1 MKERNDGFQHMRD
14 ELKDFEFEVPLT
26 GWSEMSAILDG
37 EQPVP
42 SPVVPEKRR
51 RRFGGWFW
59 LIGLFLLFGG
69 GILLGAQQGLYAS
82 FANINTTLS
91 ALPVPMDAAQP
102 YQNPQPIE
110 EPIADKQPAEIQPSV
125 TARTATTP
133 PIVNTTI
140 QNSISAASPE
150 LKSALPAK
158 MQSID
163 TDQHKEE
170 PLNLIALNEP
180 PVSVE
185 TILDRDVQ
193 ESPIIPAL
201 SPDLLE
207 EKASTS
213 ALPELYPSTAKR
225 WSFGL
230 KAGADYQPNQT
241 NFLAGGFA
249 QFRLNRKWAIEAG
262 IQYKHR
268 SEDRGDG
275 LGIAAP
281 RGDTIYL
288 PTFASITPFHRPL
301 TRIHFWEAPVT
312 LQYQLTNRLRVLG
325 GAHVG
330 YTRATDQPVN
340 KLFATDEDRASN
352 SGGLT
357 NDYETAI
364 DLTGANRVNTST
376 NSSKFER
383 WDFGLTAGLD
393 YRIAAHWSVELRY
406 QQGLRDLTPN
416 SFYRNSE
423 ANRNSSLQLAV
434 KWHWRKR

>member
-59 LIGLFLLFGG
+59 FIGLFLLLGG

-91 ALPVPMDAAQP
+91 ALPVPMEAGQP
-102 YQNPQPIE
+102 NQNPQPIE
-110 EPIADKQPAEIQPSV
+110 EPIADKQPTEIQPSV

-158 MQSID
+158 IQSID

-170 PLNLIALNEP
+170 PLNLMALNEP
-180 PVSVE
+180 SVSVE
-185 TILDRDVQ
+185 TILDRDVR

-230 KAGADYQPNQT
+230 
-241 NFLAGGFA
+241 
-249 QFRLNRKWAIEAG
+249 
-262 IQYKHR
+262 
-268 SEDRGDG
+268 
-275 LGIAAP
+275 
-281 RGDTIYL
+281 
-288 PTFASITPFHRPL
+288 
-301 TRIHFWEAPVT
+301 
-312 LQYQLTNRLRVLG
+312 
-325 GAHVG
+325 
-330 YTRATDQPVN
+330 
-340 KLFATDEDRASN
+340 
-352 SGGLT
+352 
-357 NDYETAI
+357 
-364 DLTGANRVNTST
+364 
-376 NSSKFER
+376 
-383 WDFGLTAGLD
+383 
-393 YRIAAHWSVELRY
+393 
-406 QQGLRDLTPN
+406 
-416 SFYRNSE
+416 
-423 ANRNSSLQLAV
+423 
-434 KWHWRKR
+434 